1 MNGANSGIAGHYDE
15 KVKKVCRFGVKVI
28 LDLCGAC
35 CVVYF
40 IVEAA
45 KKMKCPDRNDEKH
58 PGQQAHS
65 SSSWHTPTKRDWEV
79 FVGLLLCFVL
89 FFLLALHLIANCL
102 VFINDIVPSHHKLE
116 SLDSNNNTHVT
127 REFP

>member
-1 MNGANSGIAGHYDE
+1 MDINGANNGIAGNYDE
-15 KVKKVCRFGVKVI
+15 KVKKVCRFGVKVVM
-28 LDLCGAC
+28 DLCGAC

-45 KKMKCPDRNDEKH
+45 KKILKCPDRNDEKH
-58 PGQQAHS
+58 PGEQAH

-102 VFINDIVPSHHKLE
+102 VFVNDVVRSQKVEPLE
-116 SLDSNNNTHVT
+116 SNNNT
-127 REFP
+127 